1 MLISAQV
8 LWFWLIIKSNVPFK
22 TMKLPNIYLICCKS
36 EHATHKS
43 NKNLKLGFTRPNH
56 VSIMRS
62 IVWRGGRVRSNA
74 PDLKSGDGLNRPGV
88 RIPPSPPYKASRYG
102 NVSAFFIFVSWGRN
116 ENLGSTLLSGTI
128 ENSWRLAAKRWN
140 TRTYFIIYLPLRH

>member
-1 MLISAQV
+1 
-8 LWFWLIIKSNVPFK
+8 
-22 TMKLPNIYLICCKS
+22 MKLPNIYLICCKS

-88 RIPPSPPYKASRYG
+88 RIPPSPPYYWDGGFKIDIQSGARPAH
-102 NVSAFFIFVSWGRN
+102 NQFI
-116 ENLGSTLLSGTI
+116 
-128 ENSWRLAAKRWN
+128 
-140 TRTYFIIYLPLRH
+140 